1 MRDTRIYILY
11 TLLVLFF
18 TSCDKQEDVCGK
30 ILGGYSEWND
40 YYFNYDYYFRL
51 NTDNRVAVDELTFY
65 SYRVG
70 DHICLD
76 Y

>member
-1 MRDTRIYILY
+1 MRDTRIYIVL
-11 TLLVLFF
+11 TVLLMVLS
-18 TSCDKQEDVCGK
+18 SCSKQEDVCGK

-40 YYFNYDYYFRL
+40 YYFNYNYFFRL
-51 NTDNRVAVDELTFY
+51 NTDDRVAVDELTFY